1 MKQEEIFKTLVEE
14 LMKIDTVHHEYIDN
28 DNAYVIDSQK
38 NGNELIIK
46 ISIKENKDKKEFEEW
61 LETVDDDL
69 FSEVLDELKETEK
82 LIDIEQLYNSKDYKK
97 AIDKIKSK
105 TKEIAQRKIKELQK
119 LINSQS
125 ISN

>member
-14 LMKIDTVHHEYIDN
+14 LMKIDTVHHEYMDN
-28 DNAYVIDSQK
+28 NNAYVIDSQK
-38 NGNELIIK
+38 NGNELIIR
-46 ISIKENKDKKEFEEW
+46 ISIKENKDKKEFEKW

-82 LIDIEQLYNSKDYKK
+82 LVDIEQLYNSKDYKK

-119 LINSQS
+119 LINSQM
-125 ISN
+125 IN

>member
-14 LMKIDTVHHEYIDN
+14 LMKIDKVHHEYMDN

-46 ISIKENKDKKEFEEW
+46 VSIKENKDKKEFEEW

-105 TKEIAQRKIKELQK
+105 TQEIAVRKIKELQK
-119 LINSQS
+119 LIG
-125 ISN
+125 

>member
-14 LMKIDTVHHEYIDN
+14 LMKIETVHHEYIDN

-46 ISIKENKDKKEFEEW
+46 VSIKENKDKKEFEEW

-82 LIDIEQLYNSKDYKK
+82 LVDIEQLYNSKDYKK

-119 LINSQS
+119 LINSQI

>member
-1 MKQEEIFKTLVEE
+1 MKQEDLMKTLIKE
-14 LMKIDTVHHEYIDN
+14 LFKMDTVHHEYIDN
-28 DNAYVIDSQK
+28 DNAYVIDSQRE
-38 NGNELIIK
+38 GDTLTIK
-46 ISIKENKDKKEFEEW
+46 VSLKENKDKKEFEKW

-119 LINSQS
+119 LIN
-125 ISN
+125 IAN

>member
-14 LMKIDTVHHEYIDN
+14 LMKIDTVHHEYMDN
-28 DNAYVIDSQK
+28 NNAYVIDSQK
-38 NGNELIIK
+38 NGNELIIR

-82 LIDIEQLYNSKDYKK
+82 LVDIEQLYNSKDYKK

-119 LINSQS
+119 LINSQM
-125 ISN
+125 IN